1 MLRVRG
7 LVSRVMSQ
15 RGSELA
21 IEPTVWKVSI
31 MDDGRPLFIQIAEN
45 IEASILDGSLAEDE
59 QAPSTNELAAFH
71 RVNPATAGKGLN
83 LLVDRGILV
92 KRRGLGTFV
101 APGAQDLVRQ
111 ERVEQFAQRYLDPLL
126 SEARAIGL
134 DTAAVLAM
142 IRDRD
147 AS

>member
-1 MLRVRG
+1 
-7 LVSRVMSQ
+7 
-15 RGSELA
+15 
-21 IEPTVWKVSI
+21 
-31 MDDGRPLFIQIAEN
+31 MDDDRPLFIQIAEA
-45 IEASILDGSLAEDE
+45 IEGSILDGSLAEEE
-59 QAPSTNELAAFH
+59 QAPSTNELSAFY

-101 APGAQDLVRQ
+101 APGSQQLVRG
-111 ERVEQFAQRYLDPLL
+111 ERVERFAQHYVDPLL
-126 SEARAIGL
+126 AEAQAIGL
-134 DTAAVLAM
+134 DTEAVLSM